1 MVVNLEMEDFFAD
14 DSEELVGIEEL
25 SDTKEEVVD
34 SEEFLDGLDDLE
46 DSESSIA
53 VVEEDSHETSEAG
66 VSSEDE
72 LTDSLNEEP
81 EQSKEVVNTVE
92 RYSSTELSYPCFV
105 LDGSEVFPKHIISG
119 LTKMIESSLT
129 VEDTIKVYVSI
140 NGNLSSIGGVSP
152 LQVKAI
158 IDLLG
163 REKITAYYEKGYVLK
178 GDLIYTLS
186 S

>member
-25 SDTKEEVVD
+25 SVEED
-34 SEEFLDGLDDLE
+34 SDLDGLDDLE
-46 DSESSIA
+46 DLEDL
-53 VVEEDSHETSEAG
+53 EEPLPIDEQ
-66 VSSEDE
+66 VEDE
-72 LTDSLNEEP
+72 EVVVTSKEEGINEEELEDTP
-81 EQSKEVVNTVE
+81 KEVVNTVE

-129 VEDTIKVYVSI
+129 IEDTINVYVSI
-140 NGNLSSIGGVSP
+140 DGNLSSIGGVSS

-163 REKITAYYEKGYVLK
+163 RDKITAYYEKGYVLN

>member
-14 DSEELVGIEEL
+14 EEEEDLVGIKEL
-25 SDTKEEVVD
+25 SESENDLD
-34 SEEFLDGLDDLE
+34 SLDDLE
-46 DSESSIA
+46 DLDESLE
-53 VVEEDSHETSEAG
+53 VVGEDSSELVEDPR
-66 VSSEDE
+66 VSPKEEVEPSD
-72 LTDSLNEEP
+72 EEP
-81 EQSKEVVNTVE
+81 EQPKEVVNTVE

-140 NGNLSSIGGVSP
+140 DGNLSSIGGVSS

-163 REKITAYYEKGYVLK
+163 RDKITAYYEKGYVLN

>member
-1 MVVNLEMEDFFAD
+1 MIVNLEMEDFFAD
-14 DSEELVGIEEL
+14 EEDEDLVGIEEL
-25 SDTKEEVVD
+25 SDTEEELD
-34 SEEFLDGLDDLE
+34 SLDDLE
-46 DSESSIA
+46 DLEESLE
-53 VVEEDSHETSEAG
+53 VVEEDSPELVEVLRVSPEA
-66 VSSEDE
+66 EE
-72 LTDSLNEEP
+72 LEPIEEEP
-81 EQSKEVVNTVE
+81 EQPKEVVNTVE

-140 NGNLSSIGGVSP
+140 DGNLSSIGGVSS

-163 REKITAYYEKGYVLK
+163 REKITAYYEKGYVLN

>member
-14 DSEELVGIEEL
+14 DSEEQAGIEEL
-25 SDTKEEVVD
+25 EISSEEELEDLDELEDLEELDEPTEDEEVIESPKVEGI
-34 SEEFLDGLDDLE
+34 EEESE
-46 DSESSIA
+46 DS
-53 VVEEDSHETSEAG
+53 
-66 VSSEDE
+66 
-72 LTDSLNEEP
+72 P
-81 EQSKEVVNTVE
+81 KEVVNTVE
-92 RYSSTELSYPCFV
+92 RYSSTELAYPCFV

-129 VEDTIKVYVSI
+129 IEDTIKVYVSVD
-140 NGNLSSIGGVSP
+140 GNLSSIGGVSS

-163 REKITAYYEKGYVLK
+163 REKITAYYEKGYVLH

>member
-25 SDTKEEVVD
+25 ETSSEEELEDLDELEDLEEFEEPVEEEVVAPTIEGGID
-34 SEEFLDGLDDLE
+34 EEEFE
-46 DSESSIA
+46 D
-53 VVEEDSHETSEAG
+53 T
-66 VSSEDE
+66 
-72 LTDSLNEEP
+72 P
-81 EQSKEVVNTVE
+81 KEVVNTVE

-140 NGNLSSIGGVSP
+140 NSNLSSIGGVSS

-163 REKITAYYEKGYVLK
+163 REKITAYYEKGYVLN

>member
-14 DSEELVGIEEL
+14 EEEEDLVGIEEL
-25 SDTKEEVVD
+25 SDDEGDLD
-34 SEEFLDGLDDLE
+34 SLDDLE
-46 DSESSIA
+46 DLDESLE
-53 VVEEDSHETSEAG
+53 VVEEDSYEVEEGG
-66 VSSEDE
+66 VSPKAEE
-72 LTDSLNEEP
+72 LEPIEAEP
-81 EQSKEVVNTVE
+81 EQPKEVVNTVE
-92 RYSSTELSYPCFV
+92 RYSSTELAYPCFV

-129 VEDTIKVYVSI
+129 VEDIIKVYVSI
-140 NGNLSSIGGVSP
+140 DGNLSSIGGVSS

-163 REKITAYYEKGYVLK
+163 REKITAYYEKGYVLN

>member
-1 MVVNLEMEDFFAD
+1 MVVNLEMEDFFAE
-14 DSEELVGIEEL
+14 DSEELVDIKELETSSEEGLENLEEL
-25 SDTKEEVVD
+25 EDLEELEEPVEEGVVLTTEEGID
-34 SEEFLDGLDDLE
+34 EEEFE
-46 DSESSIA
+46 D
-53 VVEEDSHETSEAG
+53 T
-66 VSSEDE
+66 
-72 LTDSLNEEP
+72 P
-81 EQSKEVVNTVE
+81 KEVVNTVE
-92 RYSSTELSYPCFV
+92 RYSSTELAYPCFV

-129 VEDTIKVYVSI
+129 IEDTIKVYVSI
-140 NGNLSSIGGVSP
+140 DGNLSSIGGVSS

-163 REKITAYYEKGYVLK
+163 REKITAYYEKGYVLN

>member
-14 DSEELVGIEEL
+14 DSEELVGVEELETSSEEELEDLDELEDLEEPAEDEEVIESSGCEGIEEE
-25 SDTKEEVVD
+25 S
-34 SEEFLDGLDDLE
+34 E
-46 DSESSIA
+46 DS
-53 VVEEDSHETSEAG
+53 
-66 VSSEDE
+66 
-72 LTDSLNEEP
+72 P
-81 EQSKEVVNTVE
+81 KEVVNTVE
-92 RYSSTELSYPCFV
+92 RYSSTELAYPCFV

-129 VEDTIKVYVSI
+129 IEDTIKVYVSI
-140 NGNLSSIGGVSP
+140 DGNLSSIGGVSS

-163 REKITAYYEKGYVLK
+163 REKITAYYEKGYVLN

>member
-14 DSEELVGIEEL
+14 DTEELVGIEEL
-25 SDTKEEVVD
+25 ETSSEEGLEDLDELEDLEELVEPVEEEELVTPTKRGTEEEV
-34 SEEFLDGLDDLE
+34 E
-46 DSESSIA
+46 D
-53 VVEEDSHETSEAG
+53 T
-66 VSSEDE
+66 
-72 LTDSLNEEP
+72 P
-81 EQSKEVVNTVE
+81 KEVVNTVE
-92 RYSSTELSYPCFV
+92 RYSSTELAYPCFV

-129 VEDTIKVYVSI
+129 IEDTIKVYVSI
-140 NGNLSSIGGVSP
+140 DGNLSSIGGVSS

-163 REKITAYYEKGYVLK
+163 RDKITAYYEKGYVLN

>member
-1 MVVNLEMEDFFAD
+1 MVVDLEMEDFF
-14 DSEELVGIEEL
+14 DSEEDLVGIEDLEPL
-25 SDTKEEVVD
+25 EEDMPEDLEESSEEV
-34 SEEFLDGLDDLE
+34 SEESEDLVE
-46 DSESSIA
+46 D
-53 VVEEDSHETSEAG
+53 EEDCTSQDA
-66 VSSEDE
+66 
-72 LTDSLNEEP
+72 EP
-81 EQSKEVVNTVE
+81 EKEVVNTVE
-92 RYSSTELSYPCFV
+92 RYSSTDLAYPCFV

-140 NGNLSSIGGVSP
+140 NGNLSSIGGVSSV
-152 LQVKAI
+152 QVKAI

-163 REKITAYYEKGYVLK
+163 RDKITAYYEEGYILK

>member
-14 DSEELVGIEEL
+14 DSKELVGIEEL
-25 SDTKEEVVD
+25 ETSSEEELGGLEGLEDLEEPVEEEEVTD
-34 SEEFLDGLDDLE
+34 LPEAEGIEYEFE
-46 DSESSIA
+46 D
-53 VVEEDSHETSEAG
+53 T
-66 VSSEDE
+66 
-72 LTDSLNEEP
+72 P
-81 EQSKEVVNTVE
+81 KEVVNTVE
-92 RYSSTELSYPCFV
+92 RYSSTELAYPCFV

-129 VEDTIKVYVSI
+129 IEDTIKVYVSI
-140 NGNLSSIGGVSP
+140 DGNLSSIGGVSS

-163 REKITAYYEKGYVLK
+163 REKITAYYEKGYVLN

>member
-14 DSEELVGIEEL
+14 DSKELVGIEEL
-25 SDTKEEVVD
+25 ETSSEEELEDLDELEDLEEFEELVEEEVVAPTIEEGID
-34 SEEFLDGLDDLE
+34 EEEFE
-46 DSESSIA
+46 D
-53 VVEEDSHETSEAG
+53 T
-66 VSSEDE
+66 
-72 LTDSLNEEP
+72 P
-81 EQSKEVVNTVE
+81 KEVVNTVE
-92 RYSSTELSYPCFV
+92 RYSSTELAYPCFV

-129 VEDTIKVYVSI
+129 IENTIKVYVSI
-140 NGNLSSIGGVSP
+140 DGNLSSIGGVSS

-163 REKITAYYEKGYVLK
+163 REKITAYYEKGYVLN

>member
-25 SDTKEEVVD
+25 ETSSEEELEDLDELEGLEEFEEPVEEEVVAPTIEEGID
-34 SEEFLDGLDDLE
+34 EEEFE
-46 DSESSIA
+46 D
-53 VVEEDSHETSEAG
+53 T
-66 VSSEDE
+66 
-72 LTDSLNEEP
+72 P
-81 EQSKEVVNTVE
+81 KEVVNTVE

-129 VEDTIKVYVSI
+129 IENTIKVYVSI
-140 NGNLSSIGGVSP
+140 DGNLSSIGGVSS

-163 REKITAYYEKGYVLK
+163 REKITAYYEKGYVLN

>member
-14 DSEELVGIEEL
+14 DSEELVGVEEL
-25 SDTKEEVVD
+25 ETSLEEELEDLEELEEPVEDEEVVPTTEEGID
-34 SEEFLDGLDDLE
+34 EEEFE
-46 DSESSIA
+46 D
-53 VVEEDSHETSEAG
+53 T
-66 VSSEDE
+66 
-72 LTDSLNEEP
+72 P
-81 EQSKEVVNTVE
+81 KEVVNTVE
-92 RYSSTELSYPCFV
+92 RYSSTELAYPCFV

-140 NGNLSSIGGVSP
+140 DGNLSSIGGVSS

-163 REKITAYYEKGYVLK
+163 REKITAYYEKGYVLN

>member
-25 SDTKEEVVD
+25 ETSSEEELEDLDELEDLGELEEPVEDEEVVPTTEEGID
-34 SEEFLDGLDDLE
+34 EEEFE
-46 DSESSIA
+46 D
-53 VVEEDSHETSEAG
+53 T
-66 VSSEDE
+66 
-72 LTDSLNEEP
+72 P
-81 EQSKEVVNTVE
+81 KEVVNTVE
-92 RYSSTELSYPCFV
+92 RYSSTELAYPCFV

-129 VEDTIKVYVSI
+129 IEDTIKVYVSI
-140 NGNLSSIGGVSP
+140 DGNLSSIGGVSS

-163 REKITAYYEKGYVLK
+163 REKITAYYEKGYVLN

>member
-14 DSEELVGIEEL
+14 GEEEDLVGIEEL
-25 SDTKEEVVD
+25 NESGDD
-34 SEEFLDGLDDLE
+34 LDGLEDLE
-46 DSESSIA
+46 DLDESLE
-53 VVEEDSHETSEAG
+53 VVEDDSKLAEDAR
-66 VSSEDE
+66 VSSEAEE
-72 LTDSLNEEP
+72 LESLEEEP
-81 EQSKEVVNTVE
+81 EQPKEVVNTVE
-92 RYSSTELSYPCFV
+92 RYSSTELAYPCFV

-129 VEDTIKVYVSI
+129 IEDTIKVYVSI
-140 NGNLSSIGGVSP
+140 DGNLSSIGGVSS

-163 REKITAYYEKGYVLK
+163 RDKITAHYEKGYVLT

>member
-1 MVVNLEMEDFFAD
+1 MVVNLEMEDFFAE
-14 DSEELVGIEEL
+14 DSEELVDIKELETSSEEEL
-25 SDTKEEVVD
+25 EDLDEFEEPVEDKGVVPAAEED
-34 SEEFLDGLDDLE
+34 IDEEEF
-46 DSESSIA
+46 
-53 VVEEDSHETSEAG
+53 EET
-66 VSSEDE
+66 
-72 LTDSLNEEP
+72 
-81 EQSKEVVNTVE
+81 SKEVVNTVE
-92 RYSSTELSYPCFV
+92 RYSSTELAYPCFV

-129 VEDTIKVYVSI
+129 IEDTIKVYVSI
-140 NGNLSSIGGVSP
+140 DGNLSSIGGVSS

-163 REKITAYYEKGYVLK
+163 REKITAYYEKGYVLT

>member
-14 DSEELVGIEEL
+14 DLEELVGVEEL
-25 SDTKEEVVD
+25 ETSLEEELEDLDELEDLEELEEPVEDGEVVPTTEGGID
-34 SEEFLDGLDDLE
+34 EEEFE
-46 DSESSIA
+46 D
-53 VVEEDSHETSEAG
+53 T
-66 VSSEDE
+66 
-72 LTDSLNEEP
+72 P
-81 EQSKEVVNTVE
+81 KEVVNTVE
-92 RYSSTELSYPCFV
+92 RYSSTELAYPCFV

-129 VEDTIKVYVSI
+129 IEDTIKVYVSI
-140 NGNLSSIGGVSP
+140 DGNLSSIGGVSS

-163 REKITAYYEKGYVLK
+163 REKITAYYEKGYVLN

>member
-14 DSEELVGIEEL
+14 DSEELVGIEDLET
-25 SDTKEEVVD
+25 S
-34 SEEFLDGLDDLE
+34 SEEELEDLDDLE
-46 DSESSIA
+46 DLKESEEPVKDEEVIESSE
-53 VVEEDSHETSEAG
+53 VEGIEGEFEDT
-66 VSSEDE
+66 
-72 LTDSLNEEP
+72 P
-81 EQSKEVVNTVE
+81 KEVVNTVE
-92 RYSSTELSYPCFV
+92 RYSSTELAYPCFV

-129 VEDTIKVYVSI
+129 IEDTIKVYVSI
-140 NGNLSSIGGVSP
+140 DGNLSSIGGVSS

-163 REKITAYYEKGYVLK
+163 REKISAYYEKGYVLN

>member
-14 DSEELVGIEEL
+14 EEDEDLVGVEEL
-25 SDTKEEVVD
+25 DNAKEE
-34 SEEFLDGLDDLE
+34 LDGLDDLE
-46 DSESSIA
+46 DLDESLE
-53 VVEEDSHETSEAG
+53 VVEEEVAESPKLGVPSEEE
-66 VSSEDE
+66 VDE
-72 LTDSLNEEP
+72 SLDEEP
-81 EQSKEVVNTVE
+81 EKPKEVVNTVE
-92 RYSSTELSYPCFV
+92 RYSSTELVYPCFV

-140 NGNLSSIGGVSP
+140 DGNLSSIGGVSS

-163 REKITAYYEKGYVLK
+163 REKITAYYEKGYVLN

>member
-25 SDTKEEVVD
+25 ETSSEEELEDLDELEDLEEFEEPVEGEVVAPTIEEGID
-34 SEEFLDGLDDLE
+34 EEEFE
-46 DSESSIA
+46 D
-53 VVEEDSHETSEAG
+53 T
-66 VSSEDE
+66 
-72 LTDSLNEEP
+72 P
-81 EQSKEVVNTVE
+81 KEVVNTVE
-92 RYSSTELSYPCFV
+92 RYSSTELAYPCFV

-129 VEDTIKVYVSI
+129 IEDTIKVYVSI
-140 NGNLSSIGGVSP
+140 DGNLSSIGGVSS

-163 REKITAYYEKGYVLK
+163 REKITAYYEKGYVLN

>member
-14 DSEELVGIEEL
+14 EEDEDLVGIEEL
-25 SDTKEEVVD
+25 SDSECDLD
-34 SEEFLDGLDDLE
+34 SLDDLE
-46 DSESSIA
+46 DLDESLE
-53 VVEEDSHETSEAG
+53 VVKEDIVDLKDAG
-66 VSSEDE
+66 VSSKEE
-72 LTDSLNEEP
+72 LEPTEEEP
-81 EQSKEVVNTVE
+81 EQPKEVVNTVE
-92 RYSSTELSYPCFV
+92 RYSSTDLSYPCFV

-129 VEDTIKVYVSI
+129 IEDTIKVYVSI
-140 NGNLSSIGGVSP
+140 DGNLSSIGGVSS

-163 REKITAYYEKGYVLK
+163 RDKISAYYEKGYVLN

>member
-1 MVVNLEMEDFFAD
+1 MVVDLEMEDFFAD
-14 DSEELVGIEEL
+14 DSEELVGIKEL
-25 SDTKEEVVD
+25 SVEED
-34 SEEFLDGLDDLE
+34 SDLDGLDDLE
-46 DSESSIA
+46 DL
-53 VVEEDSHETSEAG
+53 EEPLSTEEQ
-66 VSSEDE
+66 VEDE
-72 LTDSLNEEP
+72 EGVVTPIEKGITEEEFEDTP
-81 EQSKEVVNTVE
+81 KEVVNTVE
-92 RYSSTELSYPCFV
+92 RYSSTELAYPCFV

-129 VEDTIKVYVSI
+129 IEDTIKVYVSI
-140 NGNLSSIGGVSP
+140 DGNLSSIGGVSS

-163 REKITAYYEKGYVLK
+163 RDNITAYYEKGYVLT

>member
-14 DSEELVGIEEL
+14 EEEEDIVGIEEL
-25 SDTKEEVVD
+25 NE
-34 SEEFLDGLDDLE
+34 SENDLDGLNDLE
-46 DSESSIA
+46 DLEKSLE
-53 VVEEDSHETSEAG
+53 VVEEDSSELVEDPV
-66 VSSEDE
+66 VSSEE
-72 LTDSLNEEP
+72 LVETPKEEP
-81 EQSKEVVNTVE
+81 EQPKEVVNTVE

-140 NGNLSSIGGVSP
+140 DGNLSSIGGVSS

-163 REKITAYYEKGYVLK
+163 REKITAYYEKGYVLN

>member
-14 DSEELVGIEEL
+14 KEEEDLVGI
-25 SDTKEEVVD
+25 KEFSD
-34 SEEFLDGLDDLE
+34 SEDDLDSLDDLE
-46 DSESSIA
+46 DLDESLE
-53 VVEEDSHETSEAG
+53 VVGEDSSELVEDSK
-66 VSSEDE
+66 VSPKEE
-72 LTDSLNEEP
+72 LEPIDEEP
-81 EQSKEVVNTVE
+81 EQPKEVVNTVE
-92 RYSSTELSYPCFV
+92 RYSSTELAYPCFV

-129 VEDTIKVYVSI
+129 IENTIKVYVSI
-140 NGNLSSIGGVSP
+140 DGNLSSIGGVSS

-163 REKITAYYEKGYVLK
+163 REKITAYYEKGYVLN

>member
-25 SDTKEEVVD
+25 EISSEEELEDLDELEDLEELEEPVEDEEVIEPTEVEGINE
-34 SEEFLDGLDDLE
+34 EEFE
-46 DSESSIA
+46 D
-53 VVEEDSHETSEAG
+53 T
-66 VSSEDE
+66 
-72 LTDSLNEEP
+72 P
-81 EQSKEVVNTVE
+81 KEVVNTVE
-92 RYSSTELSYPCFV
+92 RYSSTELAYPCFV

-140 NGNLSSIGGVSP
+140 DGNLSSIGGVSS

-163 REKITAYYEKGYVLK
+163 RDKITAYYEKGYVLN

>member
-1 MVVNLEMEDFFAD
+1 MVVNLEMEDFFAEV
-14 DSEELVGIEEL
+14 SEELVGIEEL
-25 SDTKEEVVD
+25 ETSSEEELEDLDELEDLEEFEEPVEEEVVAPTIEEGID
-34 SEEFLDGLDDLE
+34 EEEF
-46 DSESSIA
+46 
-53 VVEEDSHETSEAG
+53 EET
-66 VSSEDE
+66 
-72 LTDSLNEEP
+72 
-81 EQSKEVVNTVE
+81 SKEVVNTVE
-92 RYSSTELSYPCFV
+92 RYSSTELAYPCFV

-129 VEDTIKVYVSI
+129 IEDTIKVYVSI
-140 NGNLSSIGGVSP
+140 DGNLSSIGGVSS

-163 REKITAYYEKGYVLK
+163 REKITAYYEKGYVLT

>member
-14 DSEELVGIEEL
+14 EEDEDLVGVEELNDTEEEL
-25 SDTKEEVVD
+25 DR
-34 SEEFLDGLDDLE
+34 LDDLE
-46 DSESSIA
+46 DLDESLE
-53 VVEEDSHETSEAG
+53 VVEEVAESSEPR
-66 VSSEDE
+66 VSSKAEVN
-72 LTDSLNEEP
+72 DSLDEEP
-81 EQSKEVVNTVE
+81 EQPKEVVNTVE
-92 RYSSTELSYPCFV
+92 RYSSTELAYPCFV

-129 VEDTIKVYVSI
+129 IEDTIKVYVSI
-140 NGNLSSIGGVSP
+140 DGNLSSIGGVSS

-163 REKITAYYEKGYVLK
+163 REKITAYYEKGYVLN

>member
-1 MVVNLEMEDFFAD
+1 MVVDLEMEDFFAD
-14 DSEELVGIEEL
+14 GEEEDLVGVEELDDTEE
-25 SDTKEEVVD
+25 E
-34 SEEFLDGLDDLE
+34 LDGLDDLE
-46 DSESSIA
+46 DLDESLEVIEEEVADS
-53 VVEEDSHETSEAG
+53 VELG
-66 VSSEDE
+66 VSSKAEVDE
-72 LTDSLNEEP
+72 SLDEEP
-81 EQSKEVVNTVE
+81 EQPKEVVNTVE
-92 RYSSTELSYPCFV
+92 RYSSTELAYPCFV

-129 VEDTIKVYVSI
+129 IEDTIKVYVSI
-140 NGNLSSIGGVSP
+140 DGNLSSIGGVSS

-163 REKITAYYEKGYVLK
+163 RDKITAYYEKGYVLT

>member
-25 SDTKEEVVD
+25 ETSSEEELEDLDELGDLEESEEPVEDEEVIE
-34 SEEFLDGLDDLE
+34 SSKAEGIEEEFE
-46 DSESSIA
+46 D
-53 VVEEDSHETSEAG
+53 T
-66 VSSEDE
+66 
-72 LTDSLNEEP
+72 P
-81 EQSKEVVNTVE
+81 KEVVNTVE
-92 RYSSTELSYPCFV
+92 RYSSTELAYPCFV

-129 VEDTIKVYVSI
+129 IEDTIKVYVSI
-140 NGNLSSIGGVSP
+140 DGNLSSIGGVSS

-163 REKITAYYEKGYVLK
+163 REKITAYYEKGYVLN

>member
-1 MVVNLEMEDFFAD
+1 MVVDLEMEDFFAE
-14 DSEELVGIEEL
+14 DSEELVGVEEL
-25 SDTKEEVVD
+25 
-34 SEEFLDGLDDLE
+34 
-46 DSESSIA
+46 ESL
-53 VVEEDSHETSEAG
+53 EEDSIEDLDEASEEVTRELG
-66 VSSEDE
+66 VSEDE
-72 LTDSLNEEP
+72 ILEEEVTEEEP
-81 EQSKEVVNTVE
+81 EKEVVNTIE
-92 RYSSTELSYPCFV
+92 RYSSTELAYPCFV

-140 NGNLSSIGGVSP
+140 DGNLSSIGGVSS

-163 REKITAYYEKGYVLK
+163 RDKITAYYEKGYVLN